1 MLAVCVFGQC
11 RVSQKVHRGCCR
23 AFSRRVHSCLL
34 WMQLV
39 ALLTKEA
46 FFSTCAWIQCYL
58 PSSRGALTLLT
69 E

>member
-23 AFSRRVHSCLL
+23 AVSRRVHSCLL
-34 WMQLV
+34 WMQFVV

-46 FFSTCAWIQCYL
+46 FFSTCAWIQC
-58 PSSRGALTLLT
+58 
-69 E
+69 